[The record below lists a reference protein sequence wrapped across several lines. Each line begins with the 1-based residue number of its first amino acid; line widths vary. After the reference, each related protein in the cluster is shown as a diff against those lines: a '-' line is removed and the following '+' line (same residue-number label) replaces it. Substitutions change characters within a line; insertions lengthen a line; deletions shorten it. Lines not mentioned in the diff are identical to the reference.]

1 MENLA
6 EKDLKM
12 NKIAMLGPAGTFS
25 ELAAKKYIEKTN
37 KNIEIEFYPT
47 ITKVFKAIGE
57 ECKLGIIPIEN
68 TLDGYVQLVLD
79 LLAQA
84 DLQIIYELVI
94 PIQFSF
100 VGNAFDISDIKK
112 IYAQFKTQGQCC
124 NFLEQFNSIKVIT
137 TESNG
142 ESFEKL
148 KMGTIGESSIIP
160 RHLLNTENEFPFII
174 ENITDSQDNET
185 RFIILS
191 KNAEVY
197 DVNKHYK
204 TSIVIMDAI
213 DNKPGVLS
221 KILNEFSSRNINLT
235 SIISRPTKRALGK
248 YYFFIDL
255 EGHYAIEKNISQAI
269 EIINKNNIVK
279 ILGSYSLI

>member
-1 MENLA
+1 MS
-6 EKDLKM
+6 
-12 NKIAMLGPAGTFS
+12 KIATLGPAGTFS
-25 ELAAKKYIEKTN
+25 ELATKKYIEKTN
-37 KNIEIEFYPT
+37 KNIETTFYPT
-47 ITKVFKAIGE
+47 ITKVFNAIGE
-57 ECKLGIIPIEN
+57 ECELGIVPIEN

-84 DLQIIYELVI
+84 DLQIIHELVL

-100 VGNAFDISDIKK
+100 VANALDISGIKK
-112 IYAQFKTQGQCC
+112 VYAQFKTQGQCC

-148 KMGTIGESSIIP
+148 KEGIIGESAIIP
-160 RHLLNTENEFPFII
+160 RYILNTENRFPFII

-185 RFIILS
+185 RFVILS
-191 KNAEVY
+191 KNTESY
-197 DVNKHYK
+197 DVNKHYR

-213 DNKPGVLS
+213 NNKPGVLS

-248 YYFFIDL
+248 YYFFIDI
-255 EGHYAIEKNISQAI
+255 EGHYDIDKNIGQAI
-269 EIINKNNIVK
+269 EIISKNNTVK
-279 ILGSYSLI
+279 VLGSFPVI

>member
-1 MENLA
+1 
-6 EKDLKM
+6 M
-12 NKIAMLGPAGTFS
+12 NKIATLGPVGTFS
-25 ELAAKKYIEKTN
+25 ELATKKYIQKTN
-37 KNIEIEFYPT
+37 KNLEITFYPT
-47 ITKVFKAIGE
+47 ITKVFNTIGE

-79 LLAQA
+79 LLAQT
-84 DLQIIYELVI
+84 DLQIIHELVI

-100 VGNAFDISDIKK
+100 AANALKISDIEKV
-112 IYAQFKTQGQCC
+112 YAQFKTQGQCY

-148 KMGTIGESSIIP
+148 KEGITGESAIIP
-160 RHLLNTENEFPFII
+160 QYILNNENKFSFII

-191 KNAEVY
+191 KNPESY
-197 DVNKHYK
+197 DVNKQYK

-213 DNKPGVLS
+213 NNKPGVLS

-235 SIISRPTKRALGK
+235 SIISRPTKKALGK

-255 EGHYAIEKNISQAI
+255 EGHYAIDKNISEAI
-269 EIINKNNIVK
+269 EVISKNNIVK
-279 ILGSYSLI
+279 ILGSFPLV

>member
-1 MENLA
+1 
-6 EKDLKM
+6 M
-12 NKIAMLGPAGTFS
+12 NKIATLGPAGTFS
-25 ELAAKKYIEKTN
+25 ELATKKYIQKTN
-37 KNIEIEFYPT
+37 KNIEIVFYPT
-47 ITKVFKAIGE
+47 ITKIFKAIDE
-57 ECKLGIIPIEN
+57 ECELGIVPIEN

-84 DLQIIYELVI
+84 NLQIIDELVI

-100 VGNAFDISDIKK
+100 VGNSLDISDIKK
-112 IYAQFKTQGQCC
+112 VYAQFKTQGQCY

-148 KMGTIGESSIIP
+148 KRGIIGESAIIP
-160 RHLLNTENEFPFII
+160 QYILNTENTFPFII
-174 ENITDSQDNET
+174 ENITDSKDNET
-185 RFIILS
+185 RFIIFS
-191 KNAEVY
+191 KNAESY

-204 TSIVIMDAI
+204 TSIVIMDAVN
-213 DNKPGVLS
+213 NKPGVLS
-221 KILNEFSSRNINLT
+221 KILDEFSSRNINLT

-255 EGHYAIEKNISQAI
+255 EGHYAIDKNISQAI
-269 EIINKNNIVK
+269 EIISKNNIVK
-279 ILGSYSLI
+279 ILGSFSLI

>member
-1 MENLA
+1 
-6 EKDLKM
+6 M
-12 NKIAMLGPAGTFS
+12 NKIATLGPAGTFS
-25 ELAAKKYIEKTN
+25 ELATKKYIEKIN
-37 KNIEIEFYPT
+37 KNMEIAFYPT

-57 ECKLGIIPIEN
+57 ECELGIIPIEN

-79 LLAQA
+79 LLAQT

-94 PIQFSF
+94 PIEFSF
-100 VGNAFDISDIKK
+100 VGNALDIVDIKS
-112 IYAQFKTQGQCC
+112 IYAQFKTQGQCY
-124 NFLEQFNSIKVIT
+124 NFLEQFNNIKVIT

-142 ESFEKL
+142 ESFEKV
-148 KMGTIGESSIIP
+148 KKGIIGESAIIP
-160 RHLLNTENEFPFII
+160 RYILNNENKFPFVM

-191 KNAEVY
+191 RNVEDY

-235 SIISRPTKRALGK
+235 SVISRPTKRALGK
-248 YYFFIDL
+248 YYFFIDV
-255 EGHYAIEKNISQAI
+255 EGHYVIEKNINQAI
-269 EIINKNNIVK
+269 EIISENNIVK
-279 ILGSYSLI
+279 ILGSFPLI

>member
-1 MENLA
+1 
-6 EKDLKM
+6 M
-12 NKIAMLGPAGTFS
+12 NKIATLGPAGTFS

-37 KNIEIEFYPT
+37 KNIEIAFYPT

-57 ECKLGIIPIEN
+57 ECEFGIIPIEN

-84 DLQIIYELVI
+84 ELQIIHELVI

-100 VGNAFDISDIKK
+100 VGNALDISDIKK
-112 IYAQFKTQGQCC
+112 VYAQFKTQGQCY

-148 KMGTIGESSIIP
+148 KKGIIGESAIIP
-160 RHLLNTENEFPFII
+160 QYILNTENKFPFII

-191 KNAEVY
+191 KNAESY

-235 SIISRPTKRALGK
+235 SIISRTTKRALGK
-248 YYFFIDL
+248 YYFFIDV

-269 EIINKNNIVK
+269 EIISENNIVK
-279 ILGSYSLI
+279 ILGSFPLI